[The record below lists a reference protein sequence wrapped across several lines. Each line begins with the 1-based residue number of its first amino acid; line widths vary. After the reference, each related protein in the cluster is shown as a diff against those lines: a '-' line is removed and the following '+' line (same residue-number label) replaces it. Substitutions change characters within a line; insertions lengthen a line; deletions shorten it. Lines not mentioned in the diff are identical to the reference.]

1 MASVYEDLIDELRSK
16 LKKKNI
22 DFVTMV
28 NLINSQAYDKIIELV
43 RDETI
48 FTLITKIITER
59 ERIGNAMEKNLNDL
73 LWLNEMLIIFSEQP
87 QPSKTQALKVLKTKV
102 FINIYDFEAKKYERR
117 TTKQKLK
124 AQLRKHP
131 EKRYLLQ
138 DAKNLIEVRLSL
150 FYFLSLLYLMIKK
163 DSLIKF

>member
-1 MASVYEDLIDELRSK
+1 MVSVYEDLIGELRSK

-22 DFVTMV
+22 DFVTIV
-28 NLINSQAYDKIIELV
+28 KLINSQAYDKIIELV

-48 FTLITKIITER
+48 FTLITKIIAER
-59 ERIGNAMEKNLNDL
+59 ERIGNAMEKKLNDL

-87 QPSKTQALKVLKTKV
+87 QPSKTQALKVLKTRV

-138 DAKNLIEVRLSL
+138 DAKKLITLK
-150 FYFLSLLYLMIKK
+150 SLLTSYR
-163 DSLIKF
+163 S

>member
-138 DAKNLIEVRLSL
+138 DAKKLITIK
-150 FYFLSLLYLMIKK
+150 SLLTSYR
-163 DSLIKF
+163 S

>member
-1 MASVYEDLIDELRSK
+1 MASVYYDLIDELRSK

-48 FTLITKIITER
+48 FTLIENIITER

-73 LWLNEMLIIFSEQP
+73 LWLNEKLVIFGEEP
-87 QPSKTQALKVLKTKV
+87 QPSITKARRLLKAKV
-102 FINIYDFEAKKYERR
+102 FINIYDLIAEKYEMR
-117 TTKQKLK
+117 TTRQKLIE
-124 AQLRKHP
+124 QLRKHP
-131 EKRYLLQ
+131 EKRFPLQQAKKYKLL
-138 DAKNLIEVRLSL
+138 KN
-150 FYFLSLLYLMIKK
+150 FLVNAYIKMF
-163 DSLIKF
+163 SS

>member
-1 MASVYEDLIDELRSK
+1 MASVYYDLIDELRSK

-48 FTLITKIITER
+48 FTLIENIITER

-73 LWLNEMLIIFSEQP
+73 LWLNEKLVIFGEEP
-87 QPSKTQALKVLKTKV
+87 QPSITKARRLLKAKV
-102 FINIYDFEAKKYERR
+102 FINIYDLIAEKYEMR
-117 TTKQKLK
+117 TTRQKLIE
-124 AQLRKHP
+124 QLRKHP
-131 EKRYLLQ
+131 EKRFPLQ
-138 DAKNLIEVRLSL
+138 HAKEYITLKC
-150 FYFLSLLYLMIKK
+150 FLVNAYIKMF
-163 DSLIKF
+163 SS

>member
-138 DAKNLIEVRLSL
+138 DAKKLITLK
-150 FYFLSLLYLMIKK
+150 SLLTSYR
-163 DSLIKF
+163 S

>member
-22 DFVTMV
+22 DFVTIV
-28 NLINSQAYDKIIELV
+28 KLINSQAYDKIIELV

-138 DAKNLIEVRLSL
+138 DAKKLITLK
-150 FYFLSLLYLMIKK
+150 SLLTSYR
-163 DSLIKF
+163 S